1 MKLNTYASPTEA
13 IGSALDFLTLRP
25 EGRAMS
31 DEGEA
36 NQDASRD
43 RRGFWCLVVLAGVL
57 AVIEGGVFLGAL
69 VGGRGEALRSL
80 ALEYGAFWPGLLYDW
95 VPNYACQS
103 WAMFLTYAFLHGG
116 PVHLV
121 VNLITLFSLGQIVIA
136 RAGVAKFAALYVAAM
151 LGGAVVFGLLAQGP
165 QPMVGASG
173 ALFGLAGSVLAWD
186 YLDRFS
192 ESLPLWP
199 VGRAVILLLV
209 LNLVLWWAMDGLLAW
224 QTHLGGFLAG
234 WVMAM
239 LLDPVARQG

>member
-1 MKLNTYASPTEA
+1 MT
-13 IGSALDFLTLRP
+13 DH
-25 EGRAMS
+25 
-31 DEGEA
+31 GEF
-36 NQDASRD
+36 NEVTGQDK
-43 RRGFWCLVVLAGVL
+43 RGVLCLVVLAVVL
-57 AVIEGGVFLGAL
+57 VLIEGSLLLGAL

-95 VPNYACQS
+95 VPNYAGQS
-103 WAMFLTYAFLHGG
+103 WAMFLTYGFFHGG

-121 VNLITLFSLGQIVIA
+121 VNLITLFSLGRIVIA
-136 RAGVAKFAALYVAAM
+136 RAGVAKFAVLYLAAM
-151 LGGAVVFGLLAQGP
+151 VGGAVVFGLLAQGP

-199 VGRAVILLLV
+199 VGRAVVLLLA

-239 LLDPVARQG
+239 LLDPVARRG